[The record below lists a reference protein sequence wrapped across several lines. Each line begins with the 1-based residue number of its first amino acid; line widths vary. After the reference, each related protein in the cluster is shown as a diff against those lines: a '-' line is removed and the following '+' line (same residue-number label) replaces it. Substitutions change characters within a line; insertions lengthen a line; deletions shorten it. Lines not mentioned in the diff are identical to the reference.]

1 MWSVNEQH
9 LAPWTSD
16 PIVPDEVL
24 YEFNGPLTFTASFGL
39 FDALF
44 HHVGNRGNSSF
55 YAVVQ
60 IGKDTLDALRSG
72 ALSVRGALS
81 CQTIWIVDLSPSF
94 AVQRYWICDQED
106 FPEKLMPARNVPLFA
121 SMQQAPDSLEEANAY
136 FSIAFRGERLANK
149 SIPFN
154 LLKSLID
161 DSYEAARRLLSPAFM
176 AGAKSATFDFPARA
190 VAGSLIL
197 ALDEPRIND
206 LYLRRRTADAPLSV
220 EDAQASFVKQ
230 RDLFFE
236 ETAELVEKANTG
248 QLSDSLAEERFAL
261 LDNLQQ
267 IIPSDQSRIDSVV
280 FSAREGDSVLS
291 VAVNERAGT
300 IMHRA
305 FKRIE
310 KQAVTDVGRV
320 EIVNSPSKTFVY
332 RSSRGKQVTCSI
344 PPDIFK
350 ALEASGKLQIGAIVR
365 VKGHLTKRP
374 QRDQMTSE
382 GQPEIAIP
390 PRPSANLP

>member
-1 MWSVNEQH
+1 MWSINEPS
-9 LAPWTSD
+9 LRPWTTD
-16 PIVPDEVL
+16 PIVPDEIL
-24 YEFNGPLTFTASFGL
+24 YEFNGPLTFTASFGP

-44 HHVGNRGNSSF
+44 HHIGRRENSNF

-60 IGKDTLDALRSG
+60 SNEQTVEALQSG
-72 ALSVRGALS
+72 ALSIRGALS
-81 CQTIWIVDLSPSF
+81 CRTIWIVDLDLTF
-94 AVQRYWICDQED
+94 AVQRYWICDQDD
-106 FPEKLMPARNVPLFA
+106 FPEKLMPARNVPLYA
-121 SMQQAPDSLEEANAY
+121 SMEQAPDSLEEANAY

-190 VAGSLIL
+190 IPGSLIL

-206 LYLRRRTADAPLSV
+206 ALLRRRTAESPLSV
-220 EDAQASFVKQ
+220 EDAQASFIEQ
-230 RDLFFE
+230 RDLFFQ
-236 ETAELVEKANTG
+236 ETAELVAKANSG

-267 IIPSDQSRIDSVV
+267 IIPSDQNRIESVV
-280 FSAREGDSVLS
+280 FSAREGNSVLS

-300 IMHRA
+300 TMHRA

-310 KQAVTDVGRV
+310 KKAVTDVGRV

-332 RSSRGKQVTCSI
+332 RSSRGKQVTCYVS
-344 PPDIFK
+344 PEEFQT
-350 ALEASGKLQIGAIVR
+350 LEESGKLQIGALVR
-365 VKGHLTKRP
+365 VKGHLAKRP

-382 GQPEIAIP
+382 GQPDITVP
-390 PRPSANLP
+390 PRTSRG

>member
-1 MWSVNEQH
+1 MWSINEQA
-9 LAPWTSD
+9 LPPWTRDS
-16 PIVPDEVL
+16 IVPHEVL
-24 YEFNGPLTFTASFGL
+24 YEFNGPLTFTVSFGL

-60 IGKDTLDALRSG
+60 ISQEALGALRSG

-81 CQTIWIVDLSPSF
+81 CRTIWIVDLD
-94 AVQRYWICDQED
+94 AALVVRRYWVCDQDD

-121 SMQQAPDSLEEANAY
+121 SMEEAPDSLEEANAY
-136 FSIAFRGERLANK
+136 FSIAFRGERLANR
-149 SIPFN
+149 SVPFN

-206 LYLRRRTADAPLSV
+206 FYLKRRTAEAPLSV
-220 EDAQASFVKQ
+220 EDAQASFMKQ

-236 ETAELVEKANTG
+236 ETAELVEKASAG
-248 QLSDSLAEERFAL
+248 HLSDSLAEERFAL

-267 IIPSDQSRIDSVV
+267 IIPSDQSRIESVV

-291 VAVNERAGT
+291 VSVNERAGT
-300 IMHRA
+300 AMHRA

-320 EIVNSPSKTFVY
+320 EIVNSPSRTFVY

-344 PPDIFK
+344 PPDVFK
-350 ALEASGKLQIGAIVR
+350 LLEESGKLQIGAIVR

-374 QRDQMTSE
+374 QRDQMTSD
-382 GQPEIAIP
+382 GQPEVAVP